1 MAQKGISPSALT
13 SYLYNPIKFYKQKVL
28 KIRELD
34 DVEETVAFNT
44 LGTVVHETLDELYT
58 PFVGHFLKADA
69 ISEMLKKAKPLVEKH
84 FKIWFKSG
92 DLKTG
97 KNRLI
102 FEVANRFV
110 VNFLQQ
116 ERTLLK
122 EENNQ
127 LKIIATEENLA
138 ATIEVEGLNFPIKI
152 HGQVDRVDEL
162 NGVTRIIDYKS
173 GMVASTN
180 LKVPDFS
187 KIRDEK
193 YHKAIQVLLYAFLYT
208 KSKKHDFNKPLEAGI
223 ISFKNLKS
231 GFLSTN
237 FSTSR
242 AKDHLITEEKLEEFI
257 EEIKSFLVE
266 MYDLETPFIEPPNL
280 KY

>member
-1 MAQKGISPSALT
+1 
-13 SYLYNPIKFYKQKVL
+13 LYNPIKFYKQKVL
-28 KIRELD
+28 KIRELE

-44 LGTVVHETLDELYT
+44 LGTVVHEALDELYT
-58 PFVGHFLKADA
+58 PFVGQFLHADA
-69 ISEMLKKAKPLVEKH
+69 VSEMLKKARPLVEKQFQIC
-84 FKIWFKSG
+84 FKNG
-92 DLKTG
+92 ELKTG

-116 ERTLLK
+116 EILLLK
-122 EENNQ
+122 DENNQ

-138 ATIEVEGLNFPIKI
+138 TIIEVEGLDFPIKI

-162 NGVTRIIDYKS
+162 NGVTRIIDYKT
-173 GMVASTN
+173 GMVAAAN
-180 LKVPDFS
+180 LKVPNFT

-208 KSKKHDFNKPLEAGI
+208 KNKKYEFNKPLEAGI
-223 ISFKNLKS
+223 VSFKNLKS
-231 GFLSTN
+231 GFLATN
-237 FSTSR
+237 FSSSR
-242 AKDHLITEEKLEEFI
+242 TKDHSITEEKLAEFM
-257 EEIKSFLVE
+257 EEIKLYLIE
-266 MYDLETPFIEPPNL
+266 IYDLETPFIEPPDL